1 VRKAQA
7 GAGAEQQ
14 DVEFAQRH
22 RLLAV
27 CNPDSRQPHKDRGDF
42 VGMVA

>member
-14 DVEFAQRH
+14 DVVFAQRH

-27 CNPDSRQPHKDRGDF
+27 LQS
-42 VGMVA
+42 